1 MTRHQRTYTSE
12 FKEEAIR
19 LVETSGKSM
28 SQVARDLGISDSVLS
43 HWCKVVREQGK
54 QAFPGSGHQTP
65 LEEENHRLRRELAL
79 VQQEREILKKP
90 LSILTRG
97 QPL

>member
-1 MTRHQRTYTSE
+1 MPRQQRTYTSE

-28 SQVARDLGISDSVLS
+28 SQAARDVGISDSELS
-43 HWCKVVREQGK
+43 HWCKMVREQGK

-65 LEEENHRLRRELAL
+65 LEEEHSRHRRE
-79 VQQEREILKKP
+79 
-90 LSILTRG
+90 
-97 QPL
+97 

>member
-1 MTRHQRTYTSE
+1 MPRQQRTYTSE
-12 FKEEAIR
+12 FKEEAMR

-43 HWCKVVREQGK
+43 HWCKMVREQGK
-54 QAFPGSGHQTP
+54 QAFSGSGHQTP
-65 LEEENHRLRRELAL
+65 LEEANRRLRRELAV
-79 VQQEREILKKP
+79 VQQEREIVQKT